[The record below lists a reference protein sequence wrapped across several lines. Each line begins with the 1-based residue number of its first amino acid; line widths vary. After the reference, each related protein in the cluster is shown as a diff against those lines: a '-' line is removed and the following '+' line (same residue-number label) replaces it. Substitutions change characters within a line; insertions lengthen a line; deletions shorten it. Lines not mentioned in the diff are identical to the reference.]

1 MILVVELLGQPQSGR
16 LVQLE
21 LEGVVDADV
30 KAVADVAVE

>member
-30 KAVADVAVE
+30 LEEDFSPAA